1 MSKLNNIIRMMF
13 MLKSG
18 RVIKKKEL
26 AEKLGVNEKQVL
38 RYKNALDEVF
48 NIVSVPGPSGGYKLE
63 DTYFPFKE
71 VLSEEEIMSLKFIL
85 KRMDFGDEE
94 EEKYNNILDKINF
107 SILNSENEY
116 KGEIIPYSRRNGDIK
131 KLKEIEMKI
140 YEAILEKKKIIIDY
154 VNNQN
159 KASSREV
166 LPYKHF
172 IYRGEPYLIAYCLKR
187 NEIRFFKFIRI
198 NNCIITSFTFERI
211 IDIEKEIK
219 DMKEKKI
226 GIFYG
231 EEYDLELEISPP
243 MANSVRERIWVD
255 DQEII
260 ELQDGK
266 ILFRAKMGGGHSVI
280 SWILTMKEFVKINKP
295 EKLKRDVIDT
305 LEKMLDNYK
314 K

>member
-13 MLKSG
+13 ILKSG

-116 KGEIIPYSRRNGDIK
+116 KGEIIPYSRRNGDIN

-198 NNCIITSFTFERI
+198 DNCIITSFTFERT

-260 ELQDGK
+260 ELPDGK

-295 EKLKRDVIDT
+295 DKLKEDVINT
-305 LEKMLDNYK
+305 LEKMLDNHK

>member
-18 RVIKKKEL
+18 RFIKKKEL
-26 AEKLGVNEKQVL
+26 AEKLGVSEKQVL
-38 RYKNALDEVF
+38 RYKLALDEVF
-48 NIVSVPGPSGGYKLE
+48 NIKSVPGPSGGYKLE

-71 VLSEEEIMSLKFIL
+71 VLSQEEIMSLKFIL
-85 KRMDFGDEE
+85 KRMDFGDED
-94 EEKYNNILDKINF
+94 EEKYNNIIDKINF

-116 KGEIIPYSRRNGDIK
+116 KGEIIPYSKRNCDIN
-131 KLKEIEMKI
+131 KLKEIEFKI
-140 YEAILEKKKIIIDY
+140 YEAILENKKIIIDY
-154 VNNQN
+154 TDN
-159 KASSREV
+159 KNIVSSREV

-187 NEIRFFKFIRI
+187 NQIRFFKFVRI
-198 NNCIITSFTFERI
+198 SRCIVTTYNFNKT
-211 IDIEKEIK
+211 IDIDKEIK
-219 DMKEKKI
+219 EMKENKI

-255 DQEII
+255 NQEII
-260 ELQDGK
+260 DLEGGK

-280 SWILTMKEFVKINKP
+280 SWILTMKEYVKINKP
-295 EKLKRDVIDT
+295 EKLKKDVVKS
-305 LEKMLDNYK
+305 LEKMLENHK

>member
-18 RVIKKKEL
+18 RVIKKKEF

-260 ELQDGK
+260 ELPDGK

-295 EKLKRDVIDT
+295 DKLKENVINT
-305 LEKMLDNYK
+305 LEKMLDNHK

>member
-116 KGEIIPYSRRNGDIK
+116 KGEIIPYSRRNGDIN

-198 NNCIITSFTFERI
+198 NNCIITSFTFERT

>member
-116 KGEIIPYSRRNGDIK
+116 KGDIIPYSRRNGDIN

-198 NNCIITSFTFERI
+198 DNCIITSFTFERT

-260 ELQDGK
+260 ELPDGK

-295 EKLKRDVIDT
+295 DKLKEDVINT
-305 LEKMLDNYK
+305 LEKMLDNHK

>member
-116 KGEIIPYSRRNGDIK
+116 KGDIIPYSRRNGDIN

-198 NNCIITSFTFERI
+198 YNCIITSFTFERI

-255 DQEII
+255 DQKII
-260 ELQDGK
+260 ELPDGK

-295 EKLKRDVIDT
+295 DKLKEDVINT
-305 LEKMLDNYK
+305 LEKMLDNHK

>member
-116 KGEIIPYSRRNGDIK
+116 KGDIIPYSRRNGDIN

-198 NNCIITSFTFERI
+198 DNCIITSFTFERT

-260 ELQDGK
+260 ELPDGK

-295 EKLKRDVIDT
+295 DKLKEDIINT
-305 LEKMLDNYK
+305 LEKMLDNHK

>member
-1 MSKLNNIIRMMF
+1 M
-13 MLKSG
+13 
-18 RVIKKKEL
+18 
-26 AEKLGVNEKQVL
+26 
-38 RYKNALDEVF
+38 
-48 NIVSVPGPSGGYKLE
+48 
-63 DTYFPFKE
+63 
-71 VLSEEEIMSLKFIL
+71 
-85 KRMDFGDEE
+85 
-94 EEKYNNILDKINF
+94 
-107 SILNSENEY
+107 
-116 KGEIIPYSRRNGDIK
+116 
-131 KLKEIEMKI
+131 
-140 YEAILEKKKIIIDY
+140 
-154 VNNQN
+154 
-159 KASSREV
+159 
-166 LPYKHF
+166 
-172 IYRGEPYLIAYCLKR
+172 YRGEPYLIAYCLKR

-198 NNCIITSFTFERI
+198 DNCIITSFTFERT

-260 ELQDGK
+260 ELPDGK

-295 EKLKRDVIDT
+295 DKLKEDVINT
-305 LEKMLDNYK
+305 LEKMLDNHK

>member
-48 NIVSVPGPSGGYKLE
+48 NILSVPGPSGGYKLE

-116 KGEIIPYSRRNGDIK
+116 KGEIIPYSRRNGDIN

-198 NNCIITSFTFERI
+198 NNCIITSFTFERT

-226 GIFYG
+226 GIFCG

-260 ELQDGK
+260 DLQDGK

-295 EKLKRDVIDT
+295 EKLKKDVIDI

>member
-116 KGEIIPYSRRNGDIK
+116 KGEIIPYSRRNGDIN

-198 NNCIITSFTFERI
+198 NNCIITSFTFERT

-260 ELQDGK
+260 DLQDGK

-295 EKLKRDVIDT
+295 EKLKKDVIDT